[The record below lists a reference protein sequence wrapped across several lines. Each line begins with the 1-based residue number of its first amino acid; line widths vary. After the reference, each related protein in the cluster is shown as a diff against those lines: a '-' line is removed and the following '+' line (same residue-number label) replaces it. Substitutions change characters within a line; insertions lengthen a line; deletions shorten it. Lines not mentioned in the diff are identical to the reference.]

1 MPKIADR
8 SLSSLIR
15 SRIGLKSG
23 IPGTRSGKFMGHN
36 PFSREKGYVPN
47 FPVMSRNSV
56 LFLSAILGLYS
67 ILEFLADLMYFI
79 RDMRLNKNQIEHLA
93 FLILRNMKKEG
104 KVLIEDKSSLL
115 NEMISLITE
124 EFQKEDQL
132 DQEVR
137 ELLSKH
143 MEKIRKDN
151 LEYQTMFRMIK
162 TKLAK
167 ERNIVL

>member
-1 MPKIADR
+1 
-8 SLSSLIR
+8 
-15 SRIGLKSG
+15 
-23 IPGTRSGKFMGHN
+23 
-36 PFSREKGYVPN
+36 
-47 FPVMSRNSV
+47 
-56 LFLSAILGLYS
+56 
-67 ILEFLADLMYFI
+67 MYFI

-93 FLILRNMKKEG
+93 FLILRNLRKEA

-143 MEKIRKDN
+143 MEKIRKEN

>member
-1 MPKIADR
+1 
-8 SLSSLIR
+8 
-15 SRIGLKSG
+15 
-23 IPGTRSGKFMGHN
+23 
-36 PFSREKGYVPN
+36 
-47 FPVMSRNSV
+47 
-56 LFLSAILGLYS
+56 
-67 ILEFLADLMYFI
+67 
-79 RDMRLNKNQIEHLA
+79 MRLNKNQIEHLA